1 MIRSAL
7 LALGFAVLI
16 ETLGANAAT
25 LRTHAVLHGRTVKL
39 SDLFADLRP
48 GQDCEI
54 GPAPAPG
61 KPLLVPASQLAAIA
75 AQYDI
80 DWHATNGYATAS
92 LERPLRLLKRDEII
106 AVLTPALVVDGMP
119 TGSQIGLGVFA
130 SPTLPADDTAAPEIQ
145 SLDYDPQTGRF
156 SSVLQ
161 ISDED
166 GTPQALRIGGRVDQS
181 VPALAATHAIDA
193 GHQLTADDVAIM
205 HVEKASIHGPVLTD
219 IAQVQGLVA
228 RQTLAAGVPILSS
241 QLSRPMLVV
250 RGRPVVLR
258 LSDGWLLLTASGTA
272 LESGGAGDR
281 IYVLNTSSHAVLV
294 GRIVDAAD
302 IAVDPGTSPV
312 FVAQAGGVD
321 SLPRIQSDPLSGM
334 PGSSSVAQEAR
345 YQ

>member
-1 MIRSAL
+1 MIRAAV

-16 ETLGANAAT
+16 ETLGASAAT
-25 LRTHAVLHGRTVKL
+25 LRTHAVLRGRAVML
-39 SDLFADLRP
+39 SDLFADLKP

-75 AQYDI
+75 AQYDV
-80 DWHATNGYATAS
+80 DWHPLNTYATAS
-92 LERPLRLLKRDEII
+92 LERPLRLLKRDEIL

-119 TGSQIGLGVFA
+119 TGSQVGLGVFA
-130 SPTLPADDTAAPEIQ
+130 SPALPADDTAAPEIQ

-156 SSVLQ
+156 SSVMQ

-166 GTPQALRIGGRVDQS
+166 GNLQPLRISGRVDQS
-181 VPALAATHAIDA
+181 VTTLATTHTIDA
-193 GHQLTADDVAIM
+193 GHQLTADDVAMI
-205 HVEKASIHGPVLTD
+205 HVQKASIHGPVLTD
-219 IAQVQGLVA
+219 IAQLQGLVA
-228 RQTLAAGVPILSS
+228 RQTLAAGVPILVA

-258 LSDGWLLLTASGTA
+258 LTNGGLLLTASGTA
-272 LESGGAGDR
+272 LESGGAGDH
-281 IYVLNTSSHAVLV
+281 IHVLNTSSHAVLV

-302 IAVDPGTSPV
+302 IAVDPETSPV

-321 SLPRIQSDPLSGM
+321 SLPRVPSDPVSGM
-334 PGSSSVAQEAR
+334 PGASGVAQEAR
-345 YQ
+345 YP